1 MCHAWT
7 SHLRVMRVLLT
18 YVLCM
23 DFSPVC
29 YACTSHLCVIHVFLT
44 YMLCMYFLPVCYT
57 CTSCL
62 CVLHVLL
69 TKLLP
74 FMIVCAH
81 EKDAQILTPQY
92 TFYWAALEWH
102 IPHKSSCSY
111 IGKELLF
118 YKN

>member
-1 MCHAWT
+1 MH
-7 SHLRVMRVLLT
+7 VLLIC
-18 YVLCM
+18 VLFM
-23 DFSPVC
+23 YFLPTC
-29 YACTSHLCVIHVFLT
+29 YACTSYLCVIHV
-44 YMLCMYFLPVCYT
+44 
-57 CTSCL
+57 
-62 CVLHVLL
+62 LL
-69 TKLLP
+69 TTLLP

-81 EKDAQILTPQY
+81 GTDAQILTPQY